1 MTPATPSQDMMHQCV
16 TKIATDWRK
25 VILPRTAHQIMDC
38 SSAAS
43 GNTCGGALLS
53 STSDQQRI
61 LVLLASQF
69 FHQKPTVKV
78 VIFKQLELHIRV
90 A

>member
-16 TKIATDWRK
+16 TKIATDWRR

-43 GNTCGGALLS
+43 GNTCGGALP

-61 LVLLASQF
+61 LVLLASQL